1 MQPEDFVAKWRSV
14 QFGEKQ
20 ASQEMFMDICAL
32 AGHDTPVAFGNPDVF
47 TFEKWVPGGW
57 ADAYYEEHFGW
68 EFKGDDADLDA
79 GLNQLL
85 RYQVHLKT
93 PPLLIVSS
101 FRSVQ

>member
-1 MQPEDFVAKWRSV
+1 MQPEEFVAKWRNV

-20 ASQEMFMDICAL
+20 ASQEMFLDICVL
-32 AGHDTPVAFGNPDVF
+32 AEHDTPVAFGNPEVF
-47 TFEKWVPGGW
+47 TFEKWVPGGF

-101 FRSVQ
+101 FHSVQ